1 VPIDAMLPARG
12 DFSLGRA
19 FLEEL
24 AEGAKLPY
32 VLSNV
37 TCQEPLPWPTT
48 RTVTRGG
55 TRIVV
60 YGLANADLQLPG
72 CEVRDPAATLASLP
86 VDDTVY
92 VVLSDLDKGKDEAL
106 GKSAPGVDFI
116 LRADAQESLASPL
129 GLESGGLV
137 LSSGA
142 RGKSLGLLTV
152 TPTAGARGWRDT
164 GAARAR
170 AQDVDD
176 ADTKLAELAAR
187 KAEAGDDRTR
197 ERLARQEEFWSRKR
211 AKAAEALSRSESG
224 MGPRGEVS
232 NELRPLGTDVADHPD
247 TLARV
252 TAFKAEHSGSAS
264 VDPANAPST
273 GHEGAG
279 FGPWVGNNACA
290 GCHPS
295 QAAQWQTT
303 GHARAWASL
312 VAQQRQYDAD
322 CFTCHVTGARDP
334 AGPKDARQLG
344 GLEDVGCEAC
354 HGAGREHSAD
364 PQTARMVRNPPT
376 SQCTGCHD
384 SRQDGG
390 RFDEPTY
397 RARVKH

>member
-1 VPIDAMLPARG
+1 
-12 DFSLGRA
+12 
-19 FLEEL
+19 
-24 AEGAKLPY
+24 
-32 VLSNV
+32 
-37 TCQEPLPWPTT
+37 
-48 RTVTRGG
+48 
-55 TRIVV
+55 
-60 YGLANADLQLPG
+60 
-72 CEVRDPAATLASLP
+72 
-86 VDDTVY
+86 
-92 VVLSDLDKGKDEAL
+92 
-106 GKSAPGVDFI
+106 
-116 LRADAQESLASPL
+116 
-129 GLESGGLV
+129 
-137 LSSGA
+137 
-142 RGKSLGLLTV
+142 
-152 TPTAGARGWRDT
+152 
-164 GAARAR
+164 
-170 AQDVDD
+170 
-176 ADTKLAELAAR
+176 
-187 KAEAGDDRTR
+187 
-197 ERLARQEEFWSRKR
+197 
-211 AKAAEALSRSESG
+211 
-224 MGPRGEVS
+224 
-232 NELRPLGTDVADHPD
+232 VADHPD